1 MDTFFYSRLRFIFLG
16 AFGVGTSINRRL
28 FEFFDFV
35 LGGAGV
41 ENGTDTL

>member
-1 MDTFFYSRLRFIFLG
+1 MDTFFYSRLRFIFLR
-16 AFGVGTSINRRL
+16 AFRVGTSIDWRL

-41 ENGTDTL
+41 ENGANTL